1 MRDLLDYQ
9 NGAELLLNDNLE
21 TELLQGDGTSYGLEL
36 MISKKKGLFTGWIAY
51 TISKTTMVVEG
62 FVAGDY
68 TAAANGINGGEPY
81 ATNWDKTHDL
91 SIVGMYTISDKWK
104 ISGNFIFMTGRPAT
118 YPNGRFI
125 WDGKFLPDYRT
136 RNADRIPS
144 THRLD
149 FSATFT
155 PNRQDKRWKSSLSFG
170 VYNVYGRKN
179 PYSVY
184 FIQDRDNPTRTEAQ
198 RLAIIGIPVP
208 FITYNFKF

>member
-1 MRDLLDYQ
+1 
-9 NGAELLLNDNLE
+9 
-21 TELLQGDGTSYGLEL
+21 
-36 MISKKKGLFTGWIAY
+36 
-51 TISKTTMVVEG
+51 MVVEG

-68 TAAANGINGGEPY
+68 TDAADGINQGQPY

-91 SIVGMYTISDKWK
+91 SIVGMYTISDTWK
-104 ISGNFIFMTGRPAT
+104 VSGSFVFMTGRPAT

-136 RNADRIPS
+136 RNADRVPN

-149 FSATFT
+149 LSATWT
-155 PNRQDKRWKSSLSFG
+155 PIKKGKWLKSSLSFG

-184 FIQDRDNPTRTEAQ
+184 FTQDRDNPGQTQAEQ
-198 RLAIIGIPVP
+198 LSIIGIPVP
-208 FITYNFKF
+208 FVTYNFKF